1 MFFAVYENR
10 SGEEYVR
17 QIAPNEKLDCRAM
30 VRRWAD
36 KEGYTEAG
44 VSPSFSEP
52 GSHIPN
58 GCADYQAEI
67 RDTKASGAVCW
78 DSEPFYMIGE

>member
-10 SGEEYVR
+10 SGAEYIR
-17 QIAPNEKLDCRAM
+17 RIAPNEKLDVRAM

-36 KEGYTEAG
+36 REYGEPVTLA
-44 VSPSFSEP
+44 FSEP

-67 RDTKASGAVCW
+67 RHTKAAGSTCW
-78 DSEPFYMIGE
+78 DSEPFYVEAGA